1 MILDTNVWIRFVVGF
16 ELHQTTLDHI
26 ENTHDSGERLAISAF
41 TLWEVAKLVERSRID
56 LTMNLETFFDRG
68 LSGSKVDIVPLSRRV
83 ASLSCQLPPGI
94 NSDPADQVIVATAI
108 IHDEVLATLDD
119 DLVRYPH
126 CRTYA
131 ARKA

>member
-16 ELHQTTLDHI
+16 DLHQATFDHI
-26 ENTHDSGERLAISAF
+26 ENIQASGERLAVSAF

-56 LTMNLETFFDRG
+56 LSMSLDTFFDLG
-68 LSGSKVDIVPLSRRV
+68 LMGSNVEVVPLSRRV
-83 ASLSCQLPPGI
+83 ASLSCQLPPGM
-94 NSDPADQVIVATAI
+94 NNDPADQVIIATAM
-108 IHDEVLATLDD
+108 IHREVLATLDR